1 MVYDCQSTLK
11 SKIKNRRSGHLLGYM
26 MKCLRAEGLELENP
40 RIESWFHHF
49 WTRVSCWNFV
59 SLIFP
64 HLSRYC
70 TTFQMYSVIW
80 HICYIT
86 LPPTFIWQF
95 IFGYNILILI
105 FKSGNKC
112 LSQFPYQTYLTI
124 ALHEWSCYSVNP
136 WMICLKLLILVT
148 KTVARMELYGVFWF
162 ILVIEN
168 FSFILKARRSHQKYI
183 LTIFLFFL

>member
-1 MVYDCQSTLK
+1 MVWIQK
-11 SKIKNRRSGHLLGYM
+11 HAIHLHSSRWKLLN
-26 MKCLRAEGLELENP
+26 KFLFLFFLNF
-40 RIESWFHHF
+40 I
-49 WTRVSCWNFV
+49 VS
-59 SLIFP
+59 
-64 HLSRYC
+64 R
-70 TTFQMYSVIW
+70 
-80 HICYIT
+80 
-86 LPPTFIWQF
+86 QF

>member
-1 MVYDCQSTLK
+1 MVWIQK
-11 SKIKNRRSGHLLGYM
+11 HAIHLHSSWWKLLN
-26 MKCLRAEGLELENP
+26 KCLFLFFLNF
-40 RIESWFHHF
+40 I
-49 WTRVSCWNFV
+49 VS
-59 SLIFP
+59 
-64 HLSRYC
+64 R
-70 TTFQMYSVIW
+70 
-80 HICYIT
+80 
-86 LPPTFIWQF
+86 QF

-124 ALHEWSCYSVNP
+124 ALHEWSCHSVNP

-168 FSFILKARRSHQKYI
+168 FSFILKARSHQKYI
-183 LTIFLFFL
+183 LTILLFFL